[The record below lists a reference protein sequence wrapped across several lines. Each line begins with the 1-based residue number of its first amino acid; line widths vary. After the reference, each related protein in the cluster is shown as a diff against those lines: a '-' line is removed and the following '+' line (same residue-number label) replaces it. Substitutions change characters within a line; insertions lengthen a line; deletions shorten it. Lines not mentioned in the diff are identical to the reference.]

1 MGISAAGGRAHCHHA
16 GFGTNEV
23 PRLSSL
29 MAHVT
34 QVTKVAEREGFS
46 RDAGLTFG
54 KSISGML
61 AQSKGR

>member
-1 MGISAAGGRAHCHHA
+1 MMLSAAGGQAPWHHA
-16 GFGTNEV
+16 GSVANQV
-23 PRLSSL
+23 LHPSL
-29 MAHVT
+29 AVAPVT